1 MFLNV
6 PVAIWLGLSTISSLL
21 ITFSLG
27 IAMFY
32 FQKNVFKV
40 HRFFAFL
47 TVILASVHLIFAVL
61 LWFFGI
67 VI

>member
-1 MFLNV
+1 MLLDV
-6 PVAIWLGLSTISSLL
+6 PTAIWLGIATISSLL

-32 FQKNVFKV
+32 YQKNVFKY

-47 TVILASVHLIFAVL
+47 TVALGSVHLVFGVL
-61 LWFFGI
+61 LWFFGL

>member
-1 MFLNV
+1 MFFDV
-6 PVAIWLGLSTISSLL
+6 PVAIWLGISTISSLL

-27 IAMFY
+27 IATFY
-32 FQKNVFKV
+32 FQKNVFKY
-40 HRFFAFL
+40 HRIFAFL
-47 TVILASVHLIFAVL
+47 TVILAGTHLIFGVL